1 MRRSLA
7 RFLACF
13 VVTVVAG
20 AALIL
25 LAPAAV
31 DAESALPVW
40 IPFALGALVA
50 VSASVAWLVRPK
62 WAADAS
68 HPSAAG

>member
-13 VVTVVAG
+13 VAG